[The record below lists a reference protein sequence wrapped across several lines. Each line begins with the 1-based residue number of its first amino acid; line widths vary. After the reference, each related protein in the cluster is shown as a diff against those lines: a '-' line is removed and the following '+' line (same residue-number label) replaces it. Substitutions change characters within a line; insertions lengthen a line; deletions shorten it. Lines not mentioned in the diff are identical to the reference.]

1 MVWMSVIT
9 IRVPREIKEKLK
21 KYKVNVSET
30 LRALLDDYLIE
41 LELKNLSERLEL
53 LKERLSG
60 KIDPKVVAKLVRED
74 REMR

>member
-1 MVWMSVIT
+1 MSVIT

>member
-1 MVWMSVIT
+1 MSVIT

-30 LRALLDDYLIE
+30 LRALLDDYLVE